1 MLKKFIFSEKCRTFA
16 YVNQKCSIM
25 TEQEIIQVNESFNKQ
40 LQQQIAGTL
49 PAGHVYHLGV
59 PNDILIEAGL
69 PNLPIEMASRR
80 LVNKAMQ
87 ENHPFNLNEIMNLVL
102 ALNNPLAIFRSATHI
117 GSNVI
122 MTDLKHDNKNF
133 VVAIETNREQNKTT
147 INSIRS
153 IHYRNSHLHIIG
165 WIVEGLCD
173 YFRND
178 FMESWFKIIE
188 NELQS
193 KPQYNSVD
201 VRKQLIS
208 AAKIVESFISSK

>member
-1 MLKKFIFSEKCRTFA
+1 M
-16 YVNQKCSIM
+16 
-25 TEQEIIQVNESFNKQ
+25 
-40 LQQQIAGTL
+40 
-49 PAGHVYHLGV
+49 P
-59 PNDILIEAGL
+59 D
-69 PNLPIEMASRR
+69 LPIEMAARR

-87 ENHPFNLNEIMNLVL
+87 ENHPFDLNEITDLVL
-102 ALNNPLAIFRSATHI
+102 AINNPLAIFRSATHI

-122 MTDLKHDNKNF
+122 LTDLKHENKNF
-133 VVAIETNREQNKTT
+133 VVAIETNREHNKTI

-173 YFRND
+173 YFRSD
-178 FMESWFKIIE
+178 FMDSWFNTIK

-208 AAKIVESFISSK
+208 AAKIVDIYVTSKKS

>member
-1 MLKKFIFSEKCRTFA
+1 
-16 YVNQKCSIM
+16 M
-25 TEQEIIQVNESFNKQ
+25 TEQEILQVNETFNEQ

-49 PAGHVYHLGV
+49 PAGHVYHFGC
-59 PNDILIEAGL
+59 PSDILIEAGL
-69 PNLPIEMASRR
+69 PDLPIEMAARR

-87 ENHPFNLNEIMNLVL
+87 ENHPFELHEITDLVL
-102 ALNNPLAIFRSATHI
+102 AMNNPLAIFRSATHI

-122 MTDLKHDNKNF
+122 ITDLKHDNKNF
-133 VVAIETNREQNKTT
+133 VVAIETNREHNKTK

-173 YFRND
+173 YFRSD

-208 AAKIVESFISSK
+208 AAKIVESFITSKKS

>member
-1 MLKKFIFSEKCRTFA
+1 MEDYDILKINDVF
-16 YVNQKCSIM
+16 
-25 TEQEIIQVNESFNKQ
+25 NEQ

-49 PAGHVYHLGV
+49 KPGHVYQLGH
-59 PNDILIEAGL
+59 PSDILITAGL
-69 PNLPIEMASRR
+69 PDLPIEMASRR

-87 ENHPFNLNEIMNLVL
+87 ENHPFELNEIMDLVL
-102 ALNNPLAIFRSATHI
+102 SINNPLAIFRSATRV

-133 VVAIETNREQNKTT
+133 VVAIETNREHNKTM

-153 IHYRNSHLHIIG
+153 IHYRNSHLNIIG

-173 YFRND
+173 YFRDD
-178 FMESWFKIIE
+178 FMKNWFLTIE

-208 AAKIVESFISSK
+208 ATKIIESFISSKDS

>member
-1 MLKKFIFSEKCRTFA
+1 MNSCNSRLLGRCQPDT
-16 YVNQKCSIM
+16 C
-25 TEQEIIQVNESFNKQ
+25 IISDVRVIYLSKR
-40 LQQQIAGTL
+40 GC
-49 PAGHVYHLGV
+49 
-59 PNDILIEAGL
+59 LIYL
-69 PNLPIEMASRR
+69 
-80 LVNKAMQ
+80 
-87 ENHPFNLNEIMNLVL
+87 
-102 ALNNPLAIFRSATHI
+102 
-117 GSNVI
+117 
-122 MTDLKHDNKNF
+122 
-133 VVAIETNREQNKTT
+133 AIETNRVHDKTT